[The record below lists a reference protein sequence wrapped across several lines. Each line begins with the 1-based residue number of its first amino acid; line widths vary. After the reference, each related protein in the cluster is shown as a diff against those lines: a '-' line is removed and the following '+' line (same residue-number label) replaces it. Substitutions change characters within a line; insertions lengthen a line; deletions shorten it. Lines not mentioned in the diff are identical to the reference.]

1 MRRIAM
7 MVSGL
12 VMATALPIAAPP
24 AMAAPV
30 VTLGGITVIHGERP
44 GSALVELPNDVDL
57 DATYDGPVD
66 KQPGVI
72 HKGDGRIIAF
82 VLSKATP
89 DDSGYRPT
97 YASWRVGRCLK
108 RGCTAARDWAFI
120 NVVDNL
126 DGRVLPAGK
135 YRLHFIADGAP
146 AQVRLELPG
155 LSGKVSLR
163 PRDPI
168 TASVKALKPTLV
180 ENGGE
185 TLFSGGASTK
195 FTGSGF
201 SALSMWVD
209 GDGEAAKGQMGQCIH
224 KDVPPDDRL
233 AYSPACVGADDKGNQ
248 ELRAYTND
256 ASWWEPDLR
265 LWDGV
270 VGWYATTSAIKR
282 AGAIALWI
290 KF

>member
-1 MRRIAM
+1 
-7 MVSGL
+7 
-12 VMATALPIAAPP
+12 MATTAIK
-24 AMAAPV
+24 
-30 VTLGGITVIHGERP
+30 LGGITVIHGSRP
-44 GSALVELPNDVDL
+44 ATALVELPEDVDL
-57 DATYDGPVD
+57 DATYNGPVD

-72 HKGDGRIIAF
+72 HKGDGRIVAF
-82 VLSKATP
+82 VLTSARP
-89 DDSGYRPT
+89 DESGFRAT

-108 RGCTAARDWAFI
+108 KGCTAARDWALI

-126 DGRVLPAGK
+126 DGRLLPAGK

-155 LSGKVSLR
+155 LSDKVDLY
-163 PRDPI
+163 PRGPI
-168 TASVKALKPTLV
+168 TASVETLQPTLLD
-180 ENGGE
+180 GAGE
-185 TLFSGGASTK
+185 ALFSGGATTK
-195 FTGSGF
+195 LSGNGF

-224 KDVPPDDRL
+224 KDAPPEDRL
-233 AYSPACVGADDKGNQ
+233 AYSPACVGADDKDTQ

-265 LWDGV
+265 LWQGV
-270 VGWYATTSAIKR
+270 AGWYATNSAVKR